1 MIGNS
6 KIEKAL
12 LDLGASVNL
21 LLYSVY
27 EQLGLGELKSTS
39 IILQLADRSVIVPK
53 GVIEDI
59 LVQVD
64 KFYFPIDFI
73 ILDMHPISNAN
84 SQISVILGCPF
95 LATFN
100 ALINCR
106 SGVLKLYFGN
116 ITLELNIFNTCKQT
130 TDEEDVHEVNL
141 IETVVQD
148 QTLEACLVNS
158 CDFNFDENFEIACI
172 HCLLKFAQESE
183 ASNWKLK
190 YEELPDK
197 VVAI

>member
-39 IILQLADRSVIVPK
+39 IILQLANRSVIVPK
-53 GVIEDI
+53 GVVEDVLI
-59 LVQVD
+59 QVD
-64 KFYFPIDFI
+64 KFYFPVDFI

-84 SQISVILGCPF
+84 SQISAILGHPF
-95 LATFN
+95 LATSN

-106 SGVLKLYFGN
+106 S
-116 ITLELNIFNTCKQT
+116 
-130 TDEEDVHEVNL
+130 
-141 IETVVQD
+141 
-148 QTLEACLVNS
+148 
-158 CDFNFDENFEIACI
+158 
-172 HCLLKFAQESE
+172 
-183 ASNWKLK
+183 
-190 YEELPDK
+190 
-197 VVAI
+197 